1 VKNQDENKK
10 AGEQENKEP
19 GKQNNSKNTSQKKIE
34 ANRRNSV
41 RSTGPKTEEGKRWS
55 RINAFKHGL
64 FASALH
70 VTDLE
75 KPEFDHLRQAL
86 YIQLLPDSI
95 VLQIGFERVVVASW
109 RLKLLLRIEQKAFKA
124 CLEVEENEQ
133 PQSDVSMESGLP
145 TRWYGTSTKDF
156 RQAMAYLSSLL
167 QEVEANGLLH
177 AGDSLIDWEPI
188 NVAAIQM
195 AKGLIGHATNFNM
208 PLPGS
213 LTGEVENNHTSDS
226 GFNSQMVVKIIK
238 LKQQHVADFLRIRG
252 SEGDGRDQD
261 QSAIRLDLVSRYVNT
276 ATRELERAINWYVE
290 LKTQGL

>member
-1 VKNQDENKK
+1 
-10 AGEQENKEP
+10 
-19 GKQNNSKNTSQKKIE
+19 
-34 ANRRNSV
+34 V

-177 AGDSLIDWEPI
+177 AGDWKEPVIKAFGQGFYDSLIDWEPI